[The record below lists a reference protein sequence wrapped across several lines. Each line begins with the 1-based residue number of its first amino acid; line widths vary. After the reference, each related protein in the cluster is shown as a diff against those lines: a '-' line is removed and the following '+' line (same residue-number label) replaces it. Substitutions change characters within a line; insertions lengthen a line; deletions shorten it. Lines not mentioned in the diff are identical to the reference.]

1 MGSLNMGYAST
12 LGVFWLLFLLA
23 FSVLYVRLVGRREK

>member
-1 MGSLNMGYAST
+1 MGFSSA
-12 LGVFWLLFLLA
+12 LGVFWLVFLLG